1 MPFIVVIG
9 SVNLDI
15 VATAPCLPAAGETV
29 TDAVSGWEGSQ
40 VRQYPMFSYVALT
53 GRSRYR
59 PSHSQKS
66 GVGHAIP
73 TLGPHSEWVVGH
85 IMIVIAAS
93 LARRR
98 TAHRRRTG

>member
-29 TDAVSGWEGSQ
+29 TDAVLA
-40 VRQYPMFSYVALT
+40 RQYPMFSYVALT

-66 GVGHAIP
+66 GVLD
-73 TLGPHSEWVVGH
+73 TLFRHSAH
-85 IMIVIAAS
+85 
-93 LARRR
+93 
-98 TAHRRRTG
+98 TANGLWATS